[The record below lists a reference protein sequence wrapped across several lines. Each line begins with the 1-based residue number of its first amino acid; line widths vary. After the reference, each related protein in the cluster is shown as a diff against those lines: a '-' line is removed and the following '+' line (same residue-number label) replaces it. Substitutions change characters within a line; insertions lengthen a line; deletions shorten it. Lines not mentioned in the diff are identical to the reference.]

1 MVVHSTY
8 QNEID
13 HAYFTNMCINNIIEK
28 IWDFLS
34 HHRHHYTN
42 SYRERLLGS
51 ETLYNEY

>member
-42 SYRERLLGS
+42 SYRERLLGT
-51 ETLYNEY
+51 ETL